1 MAQQQTEQHARAVVQ
16 LVRQPPV
23 SIVQHLQTLACLL
36 VSLENFVK
44 ILRAEQGIASDARKE
59 NGQPLLE
66 SPMML
71 NAQTCVQQ
79 DDGLLQQV

>member
-1 MAQQQTEQHARAVVQ
+1 MEEQRASVVVQ

-23 SIVQHLQTLACLL
+23 FIVRHLQTLACLL

-44 ILRAEQGIASDARKE
+44 ILRAEQGNASDAQKE

-71 NAQTCVQQ
+71 NAQTCVRQ
-79 DDGLLQQV
+79 DNGLLQQV

>member
-1 MAQQQTEQHARAVVQ
+1 MAQQLTERLARAESQ
-16 LVRQPPV
+16 NVRQPPV
-23 SIVQHLQTLACLL
+23 SIVRHLQTLACLL

-44 ILRAEQGIASDARKE
+44 ILRAEQGNASDAQKE

-71 NAQTCVQQ
+71 NAQTCVRQ
-79 DDGLLQQV
+79 DNGLLQQV